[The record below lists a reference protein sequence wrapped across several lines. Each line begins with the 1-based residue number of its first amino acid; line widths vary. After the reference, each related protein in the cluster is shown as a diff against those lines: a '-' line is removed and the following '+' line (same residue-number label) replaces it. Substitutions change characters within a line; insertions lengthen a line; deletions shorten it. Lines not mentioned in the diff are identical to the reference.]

1 MAHYRVFLPDLRFY
15 QQTVACQFACPVR
28 TDGRAYVTAIAQGDY
43 ERAYLIARETN
54 PFASTCGWVCGA
66 PCEAACRRGKI
77 DAPIAIRALKRFVND
92 RYGVYL
98 GETGASRQPPAWPA
112 YVGPT
117 RTFDLGNTTFPTSRS
132 GLVAARKHS
141 PKTGKRVAIIGAG
154 PAGLACAHD
163 LALLGHDIT
172 LFEAAPLA
180 GGMLRLGV
188 PEYRLPRELIDLE
201 IEAILALGPTL
212 KVNQVL
218 GRDFTLAD
226 LRRDPST
233 HSAGSGPAG
242 SGGDFDAVF
251 IAIGTYR
258 SRNLNVEG
266 EQFDGVLRAVD
277 FLLNVNLGGYNLD
290 LGKRVLVIGGGNVAM
305 DVARTAAR
313 LGYPAQ
319 SGGDLE
325 MTLDVAR
332 AARRLGATQ
341 EVHCLVVEDRHE
353 MLADPFE
360 IAEAEEEGVVI
371 HNHFAPK
378 RILGAGGRATG
389 VETLDVARAFDERG
403 RFNPQ
408 LVPNTERG
416 WECDSVIVSIGQTG
430 ELDWVRPE
438 DGLEVTPRGT
448 LAVDKETLMTTAP
461 GVFTGGDIAFG
472 PRLIIN
478 AVADGQRAARG
489 IHAYLQ
495 HVRPRLVRKGFFTP
509 ISRRDYPQVS
519 PLRDSLRWD
528 RRQPPA
534 LPVERRIGVARVELG
549 FDEATAR
556 EQGGRC
562 LICTLNPIFDG
573 DLCIVCNG
581 CVDVCPTDC
590 LKLVPVSAIAGDE
603 TVAAVIQGRS
613 TERPAASAMLLDPT
627 RCIRCGLC
635 AARCPTEAVKMESF
649 RFTEEVLFERQ
660 GEGGTIA

>member
-1 MAHYRVFLPDLRFY
+1 MSETPYRVSIPDFTFY

-28 TDGRAYVTAIAQGDY
+28 TDARGYVTAIARGEF
-43 ERAYLIARETN
+43 ERAYLIARASN

-77 DAPIAIRALKRFVND
+77 DAAIAIRALKRFVND

-98 GETGASRQPPAWPA
+98 GETGESRQPPAWPG

-117 RTFDLGNTTFPTSRS
+117 ATFDLGNSTLPSSRS
-132 GLVAARKHS
+132 GLSAARRRRDKTDKH
-141 PKTGKRVAIIGAG
+141 VAIIGAG
-154 PAGLACAHD
+154 PAGLSCAHD
-163 LALLGHDIT
+163 LALLGHEVT
-172 LFEAAPLA
+172 LFDSAPVA

-201 IEAILALGPTL
+201 IQAILALGPRL
-212 KVNQVL
+212 QLNQAL

-226 LRRDPST
+226 LRRD
-233 HSAGSGPAG
+233 
-242 SGGDFDAVF
+242 FDAVF
-251 IAIGTYR
+251 LAIGTYR

-266 EQFDGVLRAVD
+266 EQLDAVLRAVD
-277 FLLNVNLGGYNLD
+277 FLINVNLGGYNLD

-313 LGYPAQ
+313 LGHPAQ

-325 MTLDVAR
+325 VALDVAR

-341 EVHCLVVEDRHE
+341 EVHCLVVEARHE
-353 MLADPFE
+353 MLADSFE

-371 HNHFAPK
+371 HNQVAPK
-378 RILGAGGRATG
+378 RILGAEGRAVG
-389 VETLDVARAFDERG
+389 LETLHVAQAFDEHG

-408 LVPNTERG
+408 LVPGTEKV

-430 ELDWVRPE
+430 ELEWVQPD

-448 LAVDKETLMTTAP
+448 LVVDKETLMTTSP
-461 GVFTGGDIAFG
+461 GVFAGGDIAFG

-495 HVRPRLVRKGFFTP
+495 KVQPRLAHKGFFTP
-509 ISRRDYPQVS
+509 IPKRQYPNVG
-519 PLRDSLRWD
+519 PLRDYLRWP

-534 LPVERRIGVARVELG
+534 LPVERRIGVARVEMG
-549 FDEATAR
+549 FDEDTAR

-573 DLCIVCNG
+573 DLCILCNG

-590 LKLVPVSAIAGDE
+590 LKLVPVSAVSGDE
-603 TVAAVIQGRS
+603 TLASIIERHTVAGS
-613 TERPAASAMLLDPT
+613 TPSAMLFDPA

-635 AARCPTEAVKMESF
+635 AARCPTEAVRMESF
-649 RFTEEVLFERQ
+649 RFAEEVLFE
-660 GEGGTIA
+660 